1 MSGLPPGFEL
11 DQPSAAP
18 ALPPGFVVD
27 QPSVMADVA
36 KQGGIGLAKAGIGL
50 AGLPGDISGA
60 IDSVSDWTAKKL
72 GMDPAEVARQRAA
85 FDKFDFLPTSQGI
98 QNKIEG
104 VTGKFPEPQTTAGKY
119 AQTIGEFAPAAFGG
133 EGTLLARG
141 LRAAIPGAA
150 SEAAGQ
156 ATEGTA
162 AEPWAR
168 AGGAI
173 AGAIA
178 PAVARRAIT
187 PFPIAPE
194 RQASVDA
201 LRNAGVNDLTAG
213 QVTGSKGLQ
222 YLESEGFGN
231 TAENQKEQFTRA
243 ALHQVGENAPRA
255 TPEVIDRAFTRI
267 GGEFDRLSA
276 QNSMHVTVPVWNDLQ
291 TAARDYHV
299 ITPPS
304 MRAPIVQNVVN
315 DIGNAAVNNN
325 GVLTGDV
332 YQHLRSQIGRA
343 ARSARA
349 NPELAGALNDIQ
361 TALDDGMERSL
372 IAAGNPQAVQD
383 WQQARNQYRNM
394 LVVEKAATGAGADTA
409 EGLISPAQLRNA
421 TVTQNRRAYARG
433 QGDFADL
440 ARAGTNIMSPLPQSG
455 TAPRLAARALGS
467 GLGALAGSGE
477 GPEGAGVGATLG
489 AVGGPWALA
498 RMATMGRGY
507 LGNQVMADAIRNA
520 PPAMRQALLNS
531 VLGANSSRLQPPA
544 AVPPIFPN
552 QLQPAGR

>member
-1 MSGLPPGFEL
+1 MSDLPPGFVL
-11 DQPSAAP
+11 DQPSSAG
-18 ALPPGFVVD
+18 ALPPGFTMD
-27 QPSVMADVA
+27 QPSVMGDVA
-36 KQGGIGLAKAGIGL
+36 KSGGIGLARAGIGL
-50 AGLPGDISGA
+50 AGLPGDINSA
-60 IDSVSDWTAKKL
+60 IDAGSGWIARKL
-72 GMDPAEVARQRAA
+72 GADPADIARQQAA
-85 FDKFDFLPTSQGI
+85 SDKFNVLPTSQGI
-98 QNKIEG
+98 QSSIEN
-104 VTGKFPEPQTTAGKY
+104 VTGPFYEPKTTAGKY

-133 EGTLLARG
+133 EGSLLARG

-156 ATEGTA
+156 ATQGTA

-168 AGGAI
+168 GGA
-173 AGAIA
+173 AVMAAALPSMGA
-178 PAVARRAIT
+178 RAIT

-201 LRNAGVNDLTAG
+201 LRNAGVNDLSAG
-213 QVTGSKGLQ
+213 QVTGNKGLQ
-222 YLESEGFGN
+222 YLEEPTMAG

-243 ALHQVGENAPRA
+243 ALAQVGENAPRA

-276 QNSMHVTVPVWNDLQ
+276 QNSMNVTVPVWNDLQ
-291 TAARDYHV
+291 TAARDYHT

-304 MRAPIVQNVVN
+304 MRAPIVENLVN

-332 YQHLRSQIGRA
+332 YQSLRSQIGRA
-343 ARSARA
+343 ARSAKA
-349 NPELAGALNDIQ
+349 NPELSGALSDIQ
-361 TALDDGMERSL
+361 GALDDGMERSL
-372 IAAGNPQAVQD
+372 VAAGNPQAVQD

-440 ARAGTNIMSPLPQSG
+440 ARAGTNIMQPLPNSG
-455 TAPRLAARALGS
+455 TAQRLLARTAGA
-467 GLGALAGSGE
+467 GLGGIAGSGE

-489 AVGGPWALA
+489 AVGGPLALA
-498 RMATMGRGY
+498 GLVRMARPY
-507 LGNQVMADAIRNA
+507 LANQAMADVIRNA
-520 PPAMRQALLNS
+520 PPASRQALINGMMGML
-531 VLGANSSRLQPPA
+531 SSP
-544 AVPPIFPN
+544 
-552 QLQPAGR
+552 QPANKLQAPPR